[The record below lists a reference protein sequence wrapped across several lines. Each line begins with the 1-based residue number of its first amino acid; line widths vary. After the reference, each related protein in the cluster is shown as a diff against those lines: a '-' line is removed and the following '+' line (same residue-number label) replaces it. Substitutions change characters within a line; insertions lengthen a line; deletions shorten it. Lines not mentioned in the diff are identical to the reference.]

1 MKTMPRT
8 LSLSALAEGLTVE
21 SFDREAPKV
30 LEALDRDQVQIDLTF
45 ARRKPSTA
53 ARDPYR
59 LDISRIPLMGREE
72 ELRFCMGLELLVL
85 RLQKAKREAGLPE
98 SEVTR
103 LPDANEQRCLNC
115 VPGAEAHCS
124 ACPPAARTPQQ
135 RARIRRR
142 TQDYVE
148 ARNELVE
155 RNLYL
160 VFKLL
165 EKYRYVNV
173 AAEDLVQEANLS
185 LFKAVE
191 NFDFRRGVLFKTY
204 AGYWINQAFLNAI
217 YNQSRTVR
225 VPAYIQKAMKKLSK
239 AASTLQAGMNDVA
252 AVALQADVDPDL
264 AATAVEGNRYTTSLN
279 RRVDGNDGTEFV
291 DLLEAP
297 ADEPLLEAE
306 EPEQMRQHLFEA
318 VAQLTQR
325 EQAVLQMRYG
335 LGGQTITT
343 LAEVGRRLGISLERV
358 RQIQAGALE
367 KIRKGF
373 SGPALQ
379 QFA

>member
-1 MKTMPRT
+1 MNMRRT
-8 LSLSALAEGLTVE
+8 LPMSALTEGLTAE
-21 SFDREAPKV
+21 TFDREAPRI
-30 LEALDRDQVQIDLTF
+30 LDELDRDDALLDLSF
-45 ARRKPSTA
+45 GRRKPAAA

-59 LDISRIPLMGREE
+59 VDVSRIPVMDRAE
-72 ELRFCMGLELLVL
+72 ELQFCMGLELLSL

-98 SEVTR
+98 EEVLR
-103 LPDANEQRCLNC
+103 LPDSSDHACLACEPGVEAACFGCSPATCSRRQR
-115 VPGAEAHCS
+115 E
-124 ACPPAARTPQQ
+124 
-135 RARIRRR
+135 RIRRR
-142 TQDYVE
+142 TQDYVI

-155 RNLYL
+155 RNLSL

-165 EKYRYVNV
+165 EKYRHVNV

-204 AGYWINQAFLNAI
+204 AAYWINQAFLNAI

-225 VPAYIQKAMKKLSK
+225 VPAYIQKAMKKLSQ
-239 AASTLQAGMNDVA
+239 AASTVQGGLADVA
-252 AVALQADVDPDL
+252 AVALEADVDPEL
-264 AATAVEGNRYTTSLN
+264 AATAVQGNRYTTSLN
-279 RRVDGNDGTEFV
+279 RRVDGADGAEFV

-297 ADEPLLEAE
+297 EDEPFVAAE

-318 VAQLTQR
+318 VARLSQR

-335 LGGQTITT
+335 LGGQAITT
-343 LAEVGRRLGISLERV
+343 LADVGKKLGISLERV

-367 KIRKGF
+367 KIRKGLT
-373 SGPALQ
+373 GATLK

>member
-1 MKTMPRT
+1 MKTMSRT
-8 LSLSALAEGLTVE
+8 LSLSSLAEGLTAE
-21 SFDREAPKV
+21 TFDRKAPRI
-30 LEALDRDQVQIDLTF
+30 LQNLDREDVQIDLAF
-45 ARRKPSTA
+45 ARRKPAAT

-59 LDISRIPLMGREE
+59 MDISRIPLMGREE
-72 ELRFCMGLELLVL
+72 ELNFCMGLELLSQ
-85 RLQKAKREAGLPE
+85 RLQKAKREAGLPAE
-98 SEVTR
+98 EITR
-103 LPDANEQRCLNC
+103 LPDARDHSCLEC
-115 VPGAEAHCS
+115 SPGAEASCTAVQPGS
-124 ACPPAARTPQQ
+124 CTEEQ
-135 RARIRRR
+135 RARICRR
-142 TQDYVE
+142 TRDYVL

-239 AASTLQAGMNDVA
+239 SASTLQAGMNDVA
-252 AVALQADVDPDL
+252 AVALDANVDPDL
-264 AATAVEGNRYTTSLN
+264 AVTAVHGNRYTTSLN
-279 RRVDGNDGTEFV
+279 RTVDGVEGTEFV
-291 DLLEAP
+291 DLLEAAP
-297 ADEPLLEAE
+297 ADPVLDAE

-335 LGGQTITT
+335 LGGQAITT
-343 LAEVGRRLGISLERV
+343 LSEVGRVLGISLERV

-373 SGPALQ
+373 AGPSLE

>member
-1 MKTMPRT
+1 MIRT
-8 LSLSALAEGLTVE
+8 LPLSALANGLTAE
-21 SFDREAPKV
+21 TFDREAPRILK
-30 LEALDRDQVQIDLTF
+30 ELDRGKVQIDLSF
-45 ARRKPSTA
+45 DRRRPSAA

-59 LDISRIPLMGREE
+59 TDISRIPLLDREE
-72 ELRFCMGLELLVL
+72 ELRFCMGLELLAL
-85 RLQKAKREAGLPE
+85 RLQKAKREAGMPAA
-98 SEVTR
+98 EVAR
-103 LPDANEQRCLNC
+103 LPDASDQRGDQNLEAGCYVSAPGFCTAEQR
-115 VPGAEAHCS
+115 
-124 ACPPAARTPQQ
+124 T
-135 RARIRRR
+135 RIHRF
-142 TQDYVE
+142 TQDYVQ

-165 EKYRYVNV
+165 EKYRHVNV

-191 NFDFRRGVLFKTY
+191 HFDFRRGVLFKTY

-239 AASTLQAGMNDVA
+239 AASTLQDGMKDVA
-252 AVALQADVDPDL
+252 AVAEEAAVDPDL
-264 AATAVEGNRYTTSLN
+264 AATAVQGNRYTTSLN
-279 RRVDGNDGTEFV
+279 RVVDGAEGTEFV

-297 ADEPLLEAE
+297 ASDQELDTE

-335 LGGQTITT
+335 LGGQAITT
-343 LAEVGRRLGISLERV
+343 LAEVGKKLGISLERV

-373 SGPALQ
+373 SGPSLE

>member
-1 MKTMPRT
+1 MKTMTRLIP
-8 LSLSALAEGLTVE
+8 LSALADGLTAE
-21 SFDREAPKV
+21 TFDREAPRILK
-30 LEALDRDQVQIDLTF
+30 ELDRNLVRVDLRF
-45 ARRKPSTA
+45 PRRKPATN

-59 LDISRIPLMGREE
+59 MDVSRIPLMDRQE
-72 ELRFCMGLELLVL
+72 ELQFCMGLELLAL

-98 SEVTR
+98 EEIHR
-103 LPDANEQRCLNC
+103 LPESGDESELPDR
-115 VPGAEAHCS
+115 CS
-124 ACPPAARTPQQ
+124 ASHRQ
-135 RARIRRR
+135 RIQRRA
-142 TQDYVE
+142 QDYVL

-160 VFKLL
+160 VFRML

-252 AVALQADVDPDL
+252 AVALEADVDPDL
-264 AATAVEGNRYTTSLN
+264 AATAVQGNRYTTSLN
-279 RRVDGNDGTEFV
+279 RTVDGAEGTEFV
-291 DLLEAP
+291 DLLEA
-297 ADEPLLEAE
+297 AATEPVQEAS

-318 VAQLTQR
+318 VAMLTQR

-335 LGGQTITT
+335 LGGQAITT
-343 LAEVGRRLGISLERV
+343 LAEVGKRLGISLERV

-367 KIRKGF
+367 KIRRGF
-373 SGPALQ
+373 SGPSLQ

>member
-1 MKTMPRT
+1 MKTMNRT
-8 LSLSALAEGLTVE
+8 IPLSALADGLTPE
-21 SFDREAPKV
+21 TFDLEAPRILQK
-30 LEALDRDQVQIDLTF
+30 LDQDEVWIGLNF
-45 ARRKPSTA
+45 VRRQPSAA

-59 LDISRIPLMGREE
+59 LDISRIPLMDRAE
-72 ELRFCMGLELLVL
+72 ELRFCMGLELLSL

-98 SEVTR
+98 AGTCGE
-103 LPDANEQRCLNC
+103 
-115 VPGAEAHCS
+115 VPGFCTAV
-124 ACPPAARTPQQ
+124 Q
-135 RARIRRR
+135 RQRIHRRA
-142 TQDYVE
+142 QDYVL

-252 AVALQADVDPDL
+252 AVALEADVDPDL
-264 AATAVEGNRYTTSLN
+264 AATAVQGNRYTTSLN
-279 RRVDGNDGTEFV
+279 RTVDGADGTEFV
-291 DLLEAP
+291 DLLEAVTAEP
-297 ADEPLLEAE
+297 TADAE

-318 VAQLTQR
+318 VAQLSQR

-335 LGGQTITT
+335 LGGQATTT
-343 LAEVGRRLGISLERV
+343 LSEVGRRLGISLERV

-373 SGPALQ
+373 SGPSLQ

>member
-8 LSLSALAEGLTVE
+8 LSLSDLAQGLTAE
-21 SFDREAPKV
+21 TFDREAPRI
-30 LEALDRDQVQIDLTF
+30 LRALDRDHVQVDLSF
-45 ARRKPSTA
+45 ARRKPASA

-59 LDISRIPLMGREE
+59 QDISRIPLMDRAE
-72 ELRFCMGLELLVL
+72 ELRFCMGLELLTL
-85 RLQKAKREAGLPE
+85 RLQKARREAGLPE
-98 SEVTR
+98 EEVLR
-103 LPDANEQRCLNC
+103 LPETVDPECGNC
-115 VPGAEAHCS
+115 APDTCT
-124 ACPPAARTPQQ
+124 AAQQ
-135 RARIRRR
+135 EKIRRR
-142 TQDYVE
+142 TQDYIL

-239 AASTLQAGMNDVA
+239 AASTLQAGMHDVA
-252 AVALQADVDPDL
+252 AVALEADVDPGL
-264 AATAVEGNRYTTSLN
+264 AATAVSGNRYTSSLN
-279 RRVDGNDGTEFV
+279 RTADGAEGAEFV

-297 ADEPLLEAE
+297 ASDPQVDAE

-335 LGGQTITT
+335 LGGQAITT
-343 LAEVGRRLGISLERV
+343 LAEVGRILGISLERV

-373 SGPALQ
+373 SGPSLE

>member
-8 LSLSALAEGLTVE
+8 LSLSALAEGLTVDN
-21 SFDREAPKV
+21 FDREAPKV
-30 LEALDRDQVQIDLTF
+30 LRSLDRDDVQIDLSF
-45 ARRKPSTA
+45 SRRKASAA

-59 LDISRIPLMGREE
+59 HDISRIPLMDRAE

-85 RLQKAKREAGLPE
+85 RMQKAKREAGLPE
-98 SEVTR
+98 VEVTR
-103 LPDANEQRCLNC
+103 LPDAIEQPCLNC
-115 VPGAEAHCS
+115 VPGTEAQCLTCGAGS
-124 ACPPAARTPQQ
+124 GTTLQ

-142 TQDYVE
+142 TQDYVL

-173 AAEDLVQEANLS
+173 APEDLVQEANLS

-239 AASTLQAGMNDVA
+239 VASTLQAGMNDVA
-252 AVALQADVDPDL
+252 AVALEAEVDPDL
-264 AATAVEGNRYTTSLN
+264 AATAVQGNRYTTSLN
-279 RRVDGNDGTEFV
+279 RRVDGTDATEFV

-297 ADEPLLEAE
+297 AADPLLDGE

-335 LGGQTITT
+335 LGGQAITT
-343 LAEVGRRLGISLERV
+343 LAEVGRILGISLERV

-373 SGPALQ
+373 AGPSLQ